1 MKAFH
6 SELSL
11 LAKSYVLKLHQ
22 GWNCLIFQGR
32 ISRETQMLSSV
43 YMPPCLFACL
53 FYVRPSLHE
62 LCPRSPLCFLS
73 LCLCHPVQQT
83 SKSRLASGV
92 LHLLCCPLRQ
102 FFTGLTPSP
111 RSFRYLG
118 LWFAYV
124 MSPIGWSPVLSCC
137 HCLRRLSRASVK
149 TLSFRS
155 CNGSTSYPLSAP

>member
-1 MKAFH
+1 MKTFH

-11 LAKSYVLKLHQ
+11 LAKSCVLKLHQ
-22 GWNCLIFQGR
+22 GWNCLIFQDR

-43 YMPPCLFACL
+43 HTSLCLFACL
-53 FYVRPSLHE
+53 FYVRPSIRE
-62 LCPRSPLCFLS
+62 FCPHSLLRFLS

-92 LHLLCCPLRQ
+92 LHLLCCLLRQ
-102 FFTGLTPSP
+102 FFMGLTPSP
-111 RSFRYLG
+111 RSFRYLV
-118 LWFAYV
+118 LWFAYA

-149 TLSFRS
+149 TLSFHS
-155 CNGSTSYPLSAP
+155 CNGPTSYPLSAP